1 MREVSRE
8 KICFWS
14 DLGLVDTSCL
24 DRLMR
29 ELTKCRLEEAIP
41 DLLLFMSHKPCLSLG
56 VRKLNEE
63 DLLKPLEWFEQMGI
77 PLMKMVRGGGLTY
90 HWPGQLACYPIL
102 KLSSQ
107 EQNLNHY
114 MFLLEEV
121 GLRTLKDF
129 GVKAKRK
136 REHVSQIG
144 LWYRDEKICSMGIH
158 LSKWVTSFGFSLNL
172 SGDPGPSRYIKPCG
186 LSGVRLTTISNAT
199 GQEPRRSRVVASI
212 LKNFQEVFM
221 RVLKESEFAL
231 EEKIRHF

>member
-1 MREVSRE
+1 MKEVPHE

-14 DLGLVDTSCL
+14 DQGLVDLSCL

-29 ELTKCRLEEAIP
+29 KLTKYRLDDAIP
-41 DLLLFMSHKPCLSLG
+41 DLLLLMSHEPCLSLG

-63 DLLKPLEWFEQMGI
+63 DLLKPLEWFEEMGI
-77 PLMKMVRGGGLTY
+77 PLVKLVRGGGLTY

-102 KLSSQ
+102 KLSPQ

-121 GLRTLKDF
+121 GLLTLKDL

-172 SGDPGPSRYIKPCG
+172 GGDPGPSRYIKPCG
-186 LSGVRLTTISNAT
+186 LSGVRLTTISRAI
-199 GQEPRRSRVVASI
+199 GQEPRRSLVVASI
-212 LKNFQEVFM
+212 LKNFREVFL
-221 RVLKESEFAL
+221 RVLKKSKFPL
-231 EEKIRHF
+231 EEIIR